1 MFRAS
6 DNNLS
11 FVSIK
16 LQLVSVGIVGD
27 DVQGTLQA
35 TGAVGE
41 QVGIISNTDSSCTDG
56 TEIKAKAGTVE
67 REKTGIYV
75 NFEVTACSHMALPV
89 TLVLLHFPAELVL
102 QLDVALSALVG
113 ILAVA

>member
-11 FVSIK
+11 FVSIE

-41 QVGIISNTDSSCTDG
+41 EVGIISDKDISCTDR
-56 TEIKAKAGTVE
+56 TEIKAKVGAVE
-67 REKTGIYV
+67 REETGIYV
-75 NFEVTACSHMALPV
+75 HFEVTACSHMALPV
-89 TLVLLHFPAELVL
+89 FPCAPPP
-102 QLDVALSALVG
+102 SC
-113 ILAVA
+113 

>member
-11 FVSIK
+11 FVSIE
-16 LQLVSVGIVGD
+16 LQLVPVRVVGD

-56 TEIKAKAGTVE
+56 TEIKAKAGAVE

-89 TLVLLHFPAELVL
+89 SLVLLHFPAEPDDRVEK
-102 QLDVALSALVG
+102 D
-113 ILAVA
+113 

>member
-1 MFRAS
+1 MFIAVYYPNSFSILSPWFGLLVEVHVMFRAS

-11 FVSIK
+11 FVSIE

-41 QVGIISNTDSSCTDG
+41 QVGIISDTDSSCTDR
-56 TEIKAKAGTVE
+56 TEIKTKVGAVE
-67 REKTGIYV
+67 
-75 NFEVTACSHMALPV
+75 
-89 TLVLLHFPAELVL
+89 
-102 QLDVALSALVG
+102 
-113 ILAVA
+113 

>member
-11 FVSIK
+11 FVSIE
-16 LQLVSVGIVGD
+16 LQLVSVGIVDD

-41 QVGIISNTDSSCTDG
+41 QVGIVSNTDSSGIDG
-56 TEIKAKAGTVE
+56 TKIKAKVGAVE
-67 REKTGIYV
+67 REEAGIYV
-75 NFEVTACSHMALPV
+75 HFEVSTRSNMALPV
-89 TLVLLHFPAELVL
+89 SLVLDNTRTYKIE
-102 QLDVALSALVG
+102 
-113 ILAVA
+113 ILY